1 MVKRSYLRTDDRRQQ
16 LLEATSRLLARGG
29 LLGITMVAVAAEAGV
44 SRRLVYDHFADLTS
58 LFEAFFEDRANRY
71 LVAID
76 QAILAGEGPAAGVAG
91 SYAEL
96 LAMPVEDQQSIR
108 LLLAGPGIPE
118 LEPVRSRFRQ
128 HIEQRWLP
136 RLPVANAEMA
146 RALLWTVVSGVLGLA
161 ELVERGD
168 LSETAALELAKSL
181 ALTMPDALAA
191 ASAATS
197 SATALSSTASST
209 ARHVNPPT

>member
-136 RLPVANAEMA
+136 CLPVANAEMA

>member
-1 MVKRSYLRTDDRRQQ
+1 MVKRPYLRTDDRRQQ
-16 LLEATSRLLARGG
+16 LLEATSRLLARDG

-44 SRRLVYDHFADLTS
+44 SRRLVYDHFTDLTS
-58 LFEAFFEDRANRY
+58 LFEAFFEDRANRS

-76 QAILAGEGPAAGVAG
+76 RAILAGKGPAAGVAG

-96 LAMPVEDQQSIR
+96 LAMPIEDQQAIR
-108 LLLAGPGIPE
+108 LLVAGPGLPA
-118 LEPVRSRFRQ
+118 LESVRARFRE

-136 RLPVANAEMA
+136 RLPVADTEMA
-146 RALLWTVVSGVLGLA
+146 RALLWTLVSGVLGLA

-168 LSETAALELAKSL
+168 LSETAALELAKCL
-181 ALTMPDALAA
+181 ALTMPDAIAA
-191 ASAATS
+191 ASTATS
-197 SATALSSTASST
+197 SATAPSSTASSA